1 MTGDPDANGQL
12 GDRALILQRR
22 DTSRRMREA
31 GTLLYDTAD
40 RISTTG
46 AWPGLAQMIYD
57 AALDLENLARSVAL
71 LERQSETMD
80 ITRKDDTP

>member
-1 MTGDPDANGQL
+1 MTENPNGQPS
-12 GDRALILQRR
+12 DRDLIAQRR

-46 AWPGLAQMIYD
+46 AWPGLSLLILD
-57 AALDLENLARSVAL
+57 ASRDLENLAYSVAL
-71 LERQSETMD
+71 LERQGETMD
-80 ITRKDDTP
+80 ITRKDEDR

>member
-1 MTGDPDANGQL
+1 MTGPNGQAS
-12 GDRALILQRR
+12 DHDLILQRR

-46 AWPGLAQMIYD
+46 PWPGLALLIAD
-57 AALDLENLARSVAL
+57 ASRDLENLAYAVAL
-71 LERQSETMD
+71 LERQADNET
-80 ITRKDDTP
+80 TGKDDTS